1 MRRAVKERIVLL
13 TLVLV
18 LLIACSCTV
27 IEVKDEKEE
36 LDLTSLPQPTNYENN
51 IPPQQHRVK
60 FEKYKDQI
68 EGHTFEPIIRGWQD
82 SLTDEMIEQLEQL
95 PEDIR
100 YYIYT
105 TPDVLR
111 MFINNAEGR
120 KELVRNA
127 ELINENDVDAI
138 LYKPGLTLEEINQ
151 WRKENNIVPATGK
164 DEKAN

>member
-1 MRRAVKERIVLL
+1 MRRVVKERIVLL

-27 IEVKDEKEE
+27 IEVKEVKDEKEE

-68 EGHTFEPIIRGWQD
+68 EGRTFERIIRSRQE

-105 TPDVLR
+105 TPDVLY

-120 KELVRNA
+120 EELVRNA
-127 ELINENDVDAI
+127 DLINENDVDLI
-138 LYKPGLTLEEINQ
+138 LSGAAKTLEELNQ
-151 WRKENNIVPATGK
+151 WREENNIVPHYSSK
-164 DEKAN
+164 K

>member
-1 MRRAVKERIVLL
+1 
-13 TLVLV
+13 
-18 LLIACSCTV
+18 
-27 IEVKDEKEE
+27 
-36 LDLTSLPQPTNYENN
+36 
-51 IPPQQHRVK
+51 
-60 FEKYKDQI
+60 
-68 EGHTFEPIIRGWQD
+68 
-82 SLTDEMIEQLEQL
+82 MIEQLEQL